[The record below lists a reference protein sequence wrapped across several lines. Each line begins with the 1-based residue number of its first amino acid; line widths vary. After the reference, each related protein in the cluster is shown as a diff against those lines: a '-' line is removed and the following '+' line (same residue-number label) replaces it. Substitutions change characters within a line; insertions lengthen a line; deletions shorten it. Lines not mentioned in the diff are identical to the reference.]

1 LGRLNALPGS
11 KEFGH
16 RYVSCLPPSIR
27 RHHRR
32 DAASRK
38 ADITTENGA
47 VDATFA
53 VAPAAVNVTAKDG
66 AVDLSAPSG
75 AGYDVTTH
83 TTGTT
88 PQVDVPSDRNAAHS
102 LTVTTASGG
111 IHIH

>member
-1 LGRLNALPGS
+1 M
-11 KEFGH
+11 
-16 RYVSCLPPSIR
+16 
-27 RHHRR
+27 
-32 DAASRK
+32 
-38 ADITTENGA
+38 
-47 VDATFA
+47 
-53 VAPAAVNVTAKDG
+53 NVTAKDG

-88 PQVDVPSDRNAAHS
+88 PQVDVPSDHNAAHS

>member
-1 LGRLNALPGS
+1 V
-11 KEFGH
+11 K
-16 RYVSCLPPSIR
+16 
-27 RHHRR
+27 
-32 DAASRK
+32 
-38 ADITTENGA
+38 
-47 VDATFA
+47 
-53 VAPAAVNVTAKDG
+53 VTAKDG
-66 AVDLSAPSG
+66 AVDLSVPSG